1 MKNFIQ
7 SKNNFE
13 TDNNSIEYE
22 IWVKEKLEKSYN
34 KVKNIGFIGIPE
46 EKIDEIVF
54 LKVKTILNR
63 KK

>member
-7 SKNNFE
+7 SKNNLE

-54 LKVKTILNR
+54 FKIKTILNR